1 MDEYT
6 LMKKGFNELLEYWTE
21 IFTFQNENI
30 AITIERLNSSRRIN
44 ANMILMMEKLSEML
58 KDDTK
63 L

>member
-6 LMKKGFNELLEYWTE
+6 LMKKGFNELLEYLTE

-58 KDDTK
+58 KDDTE

>member
-6 LMKKGFNELLEYWTE
+6 LMKKGFNELLEYLTE